1 MRIALCQL
9 PISPDPAVNL
19 ARVADAMAAAARQGA
34 DLAVCPEA
42 TQARFGSDLR
52 AVAEPLDQGFGS
64 GLAEIARRT
73 GVAVVAGVFEPAPDG
88 RVYNTA
94 VAYDRSGARV
104 AAYRK
109 IHLFDSLGEQE
120 SAVVAPGSEPVVA
133 DLAGIR
139 TGFATCYDI
148 RFPELARALAAAGAE
163 LIVVPTAWAAGL
175 FKEEHWVT
183 LVRARAIENTV
194 WVAAAAQV
202 PDPASPPT
210 RAPTGVGRSML
221 VDPMGVVR
229 ADLGPSPQVTV
240 ADLDSA
246 VTAQVRAVLPCLQ
259 HRRADV
265 FGPAGG
271 ASLAGGPGP
280 AAPAGTVSR
289 SGRATEWDAARPG

>member
-19 ARVADAMAAAARQGA
+19 ARVADAVAEAARQGA

-52 AVAEPLDQGFGS
+52 AVAEPLAGGFGT
-64 GLAEIARRT
+64 GLAEVARRT

-94 VAYDRSGARV
+94 VAYDGNGARV

-109 IHLFDSLGEQE
+109 IHLFDSLGERE
-120 SAVVAPGSEPVVA
+120 SAVVAPGSVPVVA

-148 RFPELARALAAAGAE
+148 RFPELARTLVAGGAE

-194 WVAAAAQV
+194 WVAAAGQV

-210 RAPTGVGRSML
+210 RAPTGIGRSML
-221 VDPMGVVR
+221 VDPMGTVR
-229 ADLGPSPQVTV
+229 ADLGPWPQVIV
-240 ADLDSA
+240 AELDSA
-246 VTAQVRAVLPCLQ
+246 LTAQVRAVLPCLE
-259 HRRADV
+259 HRRPDV
-265 FGPAGG
+265 FGPAGQ
-271 ASLAGGPGP
+271 
-280 AAPAGTVSR
+280 VSR
-289 SGRATEWDAARPG
+289 SGRATEWDAARSG